1 MVMSMRIHNSKLEP
15 KSPELRRQKALVRT
29 STIWN
34 FLAKKEVSF
43 WFRTQEPNRASLEL
57 PQTVAVAVAAADM
70 AAKPELPISEALIP
84 NLTAQR
90 SDSYHNYNLNYVSIA
105 EVDATPTFTN
115 FLPSVPNVMGQLKF
129 VNNQFCTISEY
140 TITGSTSQEKDQRKE
155 LVASTENEV
164 QEYCD
169 GLLQQIVDSSSATIS
184 TTYGDQKRSDNI
196 CGKRIVLG
204 FDLNKTPEQK
214 APQKRK
220 HRPKTDVIDE
230 IVDSAVS
237 TKKSCWR
244 ALNFDLEHTKYE
256 SQSKIGSHQEIPHTN
271 KKALNNNSDHKATEM
286 LGGATIIYD
295 TNSTLLI
302 SLCNELKT
310 ENLPKNTVDNQ
321 LLHKKQTD
329 NFQSERKSVTALSA
343 ITEEPQIAKFPVT
356 EEVPA
361 QGNSDL
367 SQEG

>member
-1 MVMSMRIHNSKLEP
+1 MEEEK
-15 KSPELRRQKALVRT
+15 RT
-29 STIWN
+29 
-34 FLAKKEVSF
+34 
-43 WFRTQEPNRASLEL
+43 RPG
-57 PQTVAVAVAAADM
+57 
-70 AAKPELPISEALIP
+70 
-84 NLTAQR
+84 
-90 SDSYHNYNLNYVSIA
+90 DSYHNYNLNYVSIA

-220 HRPKTDVIDE
+220 HRPKRPSQKEVQNLQLKRHSSKRIHAKRKYVRKSAVTPQTDVIDE